1 MGKLVITATQMLESM
16 QQNPRPTR
24 AEVSDVAN
32 AIFDG
37 TDAIMLS
44 GESASGL
51 YPQEAVMTMSKI
63 ALKTE
68 QSLDYDG
75 LHRQAVLTAPQDT
88 SEAICMSVAEIA
100 SKFQVAAIIAFTES
114 GFTARKMSRYRPEAR
129 IIAATPIVETT
140 KALAINWG
148 VKPVICKSMT
158 TRSSMMD
165 YAEIIARENG
175 VEAGEL
181 ILVTG
186 GKPGLIGDTS
196 YLELVRV
203 K

>member
-1 MGKLVITATQMLESM
+1 
-16 QQNPRPTR
+16 
-24 AEVSDVAN
+24 
-32 AIFDG
+32 
-37 TDAIMLS
+37 
-44 GESASGL
+44 
-51 YPQEAVMTMSKI
+51 
-63 ALKTE
+63 
-68 QSLDYDG
+68 
-75 LHRQAVLTAPQDT
+75 
-88 SEAICMSVAEIA
+88 
-100 SKFQVAAIIAFTES
+100 
-114 GFTARKMSRYRPEAR
+114 
-129 IIAATPIVETT
+129 
-140 KALAINWG
+140 
-148 VKPVICKSMT
+148 MT

>member
-1 MGKLVITATQMLESM
+1 
-16 QQNPRPTR
+16 
-24 AEVSDVAN
+24 
-32 AIFDG
+32 
-37 TDAIMLS
+37 
-44 GESASGL
+44 
-51 YPQEAVMTMSKI
+51 
-63 ALKTE
+63 
-68 QSLDYDG
+68 
-75 LHRQAVLTAPQDT
+75 
-88 SEAICMSVAEIA
+88 
-100 SKFQVAAIIAFTES
+100 
-114 GFTARKMSRYRPEAR
+114 MSRYRPEAR